1 MSRTRS
7 APAASKPAAGRP
19 AAARPAARSAAT
31 AGRGVYVQAPKSDIY
46 VVLLGISL
54 GAILIGCLLLGL
66 LMNGY
71 GFQRKPTVMN
81 APHDR
86 PATLLAAD
94 FRSSENPFTVR
105 S

>member
-7 APAASKPAAGRP
+7 APAASRPAAGRP
-19 AAARPAARSAAT
+19 AARSAPA

-54 GAILIGCLLLGL
+54 GAILIGCILLGV

-71 GFQRKPTVMN
+71 GFERKPTVMN
-81 APHDR
+81 ASHD
-86 PATLLAAD
+86 PSAPLLAA
-94 FRSSENPFTVR
+94 RCEGSEYLVTVR
-105 S
+105 L

>member
-7 APAASKPAAGRP
+7 APAASRP
-19 AAARPAARSAAT
+19 AAARPARSAPAG
-31 AGRGVYVQAPKSDIY
+31 GRGVYVQAPKSDIY

-54 GAILIGCLLLGL
+54 GAILVGCLLLGL

-81 APHDR
+81 APHDQAA
-86 PATLLAAD
+86 PLLATSFVD
-94 FRSSENPFTVR
+94 SRNFFTVR
-105 S
+105 L

>member
-7 APAASKPAAGRP
+7 APAASRP

-46 VVLLGISL
+46 VVLLGLSL
-54 GAILIGCLLLGL
+54 GAILVGCVLLGM

-81 APHDR
+81 APHDHAS
-86 PATLLAAD
+86 PLLAT
-94 FRSSENPFTVR
+94 SLENFGKIVTAR
-105 S
+105 L